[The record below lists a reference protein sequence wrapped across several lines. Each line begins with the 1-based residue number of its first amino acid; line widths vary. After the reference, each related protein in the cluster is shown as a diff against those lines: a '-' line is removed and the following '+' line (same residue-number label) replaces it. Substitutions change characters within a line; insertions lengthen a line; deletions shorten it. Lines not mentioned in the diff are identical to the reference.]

1 MSPYVYVTAAR
12 WAWLV
17 RQFLNFVQ
25 DQRIEL
31 VQLGWQVCN
40 LPRRATNQQ
49 RARQHC
55 DSDETTC
62 TQWDAHEV
70 LPPVG

>member
-1 MSPYVYVTAAR
+1 
-12 WAWLV
+12 LV

-40 LPRRATNQQ
+40 LPRRAKTSSVPVSIVIQMKQ
-49 RARQHC
+49 RAHSGMHTKSSRR
-55 DSDETTC
+55 
-62 TQWDAHEV
+62 
-70 LPPVG
+70 